1 MTETNEDKVKATVAR
16 LKKRSIAPAPL
27 TPAQAAALD
36 AYRVEH
42 GEQWRTMLSREWRC
56 GSAPALLHGLR
67 NSHGFQWLAVVK

>member
-1 MTETNEDKVKATVAR
+1 MKHAT
-16 LKKRSIAPAPL
+16 L
-27 TPAQAAALD
+27 TPEQVAALD
-36 AYRVEH
+36 AYKVEH